1 MKQTN
6 LQERETSERKEQRQ
20 ENNDIGKTGEMSEKC
35 RGEQIL
41 GKNIICISLK
51 EAKVTSSSK
60 YAYMIS
66 DNKYT

>member
-35 RGEQIL
+35 
-41 GKNIICISLK
+41 K
-51 EAKVTSSSK
+51 EE
-60 YAYMIS
+60 
-66 DNKYT
+66 NKYWGKM